1 MTPIRAWLLT
11 GGSGRWPSA
20 LPILVMGWRENG
32 MLDVYKN
39 GETCELEDFNVTT
52 SERVVDLHRRLPE
65 VLMDWGLREQPEPPP
80 ASKKNLSAMQRE
92 LREIRQLLSA

>member
-1 MTPIRAWLLT
+1 MTPIRTWLLT
-11 GGSGRWPSA
+11 NGNGRWPSA

-39 GETCELEDFNVTT
+39 GEACELEDFNVTT

-65 VLMDWGLREQPEPPP
+65 VLMDWGLREQPEPLP

>member
-1 MTPIRAWLLT
+1 
-11 GGSGRWPSA
+11 
-20 LPILVMGWRENG
+20 
-32 MLDVYKN
+32 
-39 GETCELEDFNVTT
+39 
-52 SERVVDLHRRLPE
+52 VVDLHRRLPE

>member
-52 SERVVDLHRRLPE
+52 SERVVVLHRRLPE
-65 VLMDWGLREQPEPPP
+65 VLMDWGLRDD
-80 ASKKNLSAMQRE
+80 
-92 LREIRQLLSA
+92 QLNPCGH

>member
-11 GGSGRWPSA
+11 NGSGRWPSA

-39 GETCELEDFNVTT
+39 GESCELEDFNVTT

-65 VLMDWGLREQPEPPP
+65 VLMDWGLREQPEPLP